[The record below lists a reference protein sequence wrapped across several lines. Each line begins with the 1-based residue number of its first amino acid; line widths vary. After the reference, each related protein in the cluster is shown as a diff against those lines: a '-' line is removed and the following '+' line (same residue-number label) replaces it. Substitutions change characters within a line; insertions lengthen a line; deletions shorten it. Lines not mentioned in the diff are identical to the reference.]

1 VTEGD
6 RIAIGRDAEL
16 FDAGPGLLVK
26 RTRAGRSLEY
36 EANVMELVRAF
47 GVPVPKVHDVR
58 ADGTEIVM
66 ERVDGPVM
74 MEWIERG
81 PWRLDAAARL
91 LGELADTVHG
101 VVAPT
106 WLHDAG
112 DGGDRVLHL
121 DLHPLNVIVSRDGP
135 VLIDWAN
142 AARGAA
148 ATDDALT
155 WVVLATG
162 TPDHLPAWQ
171 QAVAAVFR
179 RLFVRRYVAH
189 RDREA
194 TRAALPY
201 AAALRLCD
209 PSLRPAEKIAIEK
222 LVGASG

>member
-1 VTEGD
+1 MEGD

-36 EANVMELVRAF
+36 EANAMELVRGF
-47 GVPVPKVHDVR
+47 GVPVPKVHEVR
-58 ADGTEIVM
+58 GDGTEIVM
-66 ERVDGPVM
+66 ERIDGPTM

-81 PWRLDAAARL
+81 PWRLDTAARL
-91 LGELADTVHG
+91 LGELGDAVHG
-101 VVAPT
+101 VLAPS
-106 WLHDAG
+106 WLHDTG

-121 DLHPLNVIVSRDGP
+121 DLHPLNVIVSKRGP

-142 AARGAA
+142 AASGEP

-155 WVVLATG
+155 WIVLATG
-162 TPDHLPAWQ
+162 EPDHLPAWQ
-171 QAVAAVFR
+171 RAVAAAFR
-179 RLFVRRYVAH
+179 RLFVRRYLAH
-189 RDREA
+189 RDRTA

-209 PSLRPAEKIAIEK
+209 PSLRPRETAAIEK
-222 LVGASG
+222 LVGEDG